1 MSVNEI
7 KRRFD
12 CDHQRRALTVKIA
25 RPFLLSETMYVV
37 DITEERVDR
46 RWMVIST
53 SFKERPVALISTA

>member
-1 MSVNEI
+1 MNEI

-25 RPFLLSETMYVV
+25 RPFLLGEILYVA
-37 DITEERVDR
+37 DIREERVDR
-46 RWMVIST
+46 RWMVILT